1 MVFQDI
7 DANGLSE
14 YQNLE
19 SSFDY
24 DCVTCLWV
32 ADISFQGRPTIM
44 LGTYGQVDF
53 LSVFLFIGEVKRISK
68 VWPFS
73 VVRLK
78 TLKRYTYLFYVY

>member
-1 MVFQDI
+1 MFQDI

-32 ADISFQGRPTIM
+32 ADISFHGRPTIM
-44 LGTYGQVDF
+44 LGTYGQV
-53 LSVFLFIGEVKRISK
+53 VFS
-68 VWPFS
+68 FS
-73 VVRLK
+73 
-78 TLKRYTYLFYVY
+78 FSFDW